1 MQYVFLKT
9 CTVFCSIRCQCDAAG
24 ERANAILPVQLI
36 ERGFTAV
43 VYLESRVKFWSLIFK
58 KDERGNVFTDGLVLG
73 KGNTKREEDLYH
85 ILKLW
90 QRGNGSLPCGL
101 KRII

>member
-24 ERANAILPVQLI
+24 ERANAIFPVQLI

-43 VYLESRVKFWSLIFK
+43 MYLESRMQFWSLIFK
-58 KDERGNVFTDGLVLG
+58 KDEPGNDGLLKEKVMQREKKICVTQLNDG
-73 KGNTKREEDLYH
+73 KKATGVC
-85 ILKLW
+85 
-90 QRGNGSLPCGL
+90 PVC
-101 KRII
+101 